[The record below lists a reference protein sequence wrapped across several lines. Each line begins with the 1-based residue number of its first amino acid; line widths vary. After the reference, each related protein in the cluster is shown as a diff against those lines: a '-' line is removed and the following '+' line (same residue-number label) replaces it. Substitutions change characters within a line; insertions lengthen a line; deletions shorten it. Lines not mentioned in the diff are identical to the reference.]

1 MDSPTPA
8 TKAERLAA
16 ALLADRERPTTKH
29 NVVACFSRGQTFVY
43 KGRQGSVSVWIGSD
57 EDGHPSPDTSLNGRF
72 CSLRCQQW
80 FDDGNPSQE
89 EQREH
94 ERQLLTAP
102 LDAFHV
108 LAGTKDMEAGANY
121 YEGVFPKGHK
131 LTPIIRRSSEGVYIP
146 CKHCNK
152 EFDSK
157 GLTVLL
163 P

>member
-1 MDSPTPA
+1 MHIDSPTPA

-94 ERQLLTAP
+94 ERQLLTARSTP
-102 LDAFHV
+102 FTSLPE
-108 LAGTKDMEAGANY
+108 LRTWKLGPTTTKAYSPKATSSPPSFGEA
-121 YEGVFPKGHK
+121 PKAS
-131 LTPIIRRSSEGVYIP
+131 TSPASTATRSR
-146 CKHCNK
+146 
-152 EFDSK
+152 
-157 GLTVLL
+157 
-163 P
+163 